1 MKSYRDC
8 VRPRGSAS
16 PTGGSSI
23 GEEVDEGVLECSLEE
38 LAEFLEADLI
48 DVPVDLEFKQTLRN
62 KLWGLVRTRNRWRDR
77 SRR

>member
-1 MKSYRDC
+1 
-8 VRPRGSAS
+8 
-16 PTGGSSI
+16 
-23 GEEVDEGVLECSLEE
+23 VDEGVLECSLEE